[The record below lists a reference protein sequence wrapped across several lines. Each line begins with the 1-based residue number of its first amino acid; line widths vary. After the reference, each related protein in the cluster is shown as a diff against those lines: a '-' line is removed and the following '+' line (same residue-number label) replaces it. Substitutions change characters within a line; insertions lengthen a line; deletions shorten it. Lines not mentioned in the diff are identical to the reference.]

1 MPRKSIDPAEAAVRR
16 FGRWVPGGLDP
27 EALANLDMFLQMRSD
42 YLGADPYT
50 WNPGDLRVLLL
61 EVFPRKVQSDPSL
74 LENGPG
80 VLGQYLR
87 YLEESSQLRG
97 SAGLY
102 ALQAELEEVTPQFA
116 PAMNDSSRF
125 GMAKSLFAEMSLD
138 GLDLEDEEADDEL
151 MMLAPVV
158 LAPEDELRE
167 LAAAAPLV
175 QRVSA
180 LWAYIGHKGRQ
191 VTQTGAL
198 RIADAKALASACGDS
213 ERHPWQSDVR
223 RMADLPGVSEAYEL
237 AVSSGLLDVVGT
249 RVERDPAG
257 VGPLKC
263 AESLATVALELGVF
277 LGEAPYMFEDL
288 ADAVSEELIGILGVL
303 YGAAE
308 PVPVDDIIEELVAEL
323 DVRPDFEG
331 TVRSYFERCC
341 AGFERLGMLTRFGT
355 SIALTPLGLWWLQ
368 RLFEEQGVRAP
379 VVGGLAQVTAAELC
393 EGLVGYPIDE
403 GQVELAGWRAHR
415 GDVEAAR
422 QLAGLLASTDVRHRQ
437 FALHILDGFPDAEVS
452 VRPLLDDEVARPS
465 ARVWLVSNGF
475 EVADE
480 YHRPE
485 DDLRVFVDAA
495 GLLVEMGASD
505 ELLDALGQLS
515 GPKDPVEMVR
525 QLWRVDSPMTEP
537 VLNMLAAGAPP
548 AISKAARKALH
559 SLRSARATV
568 TVRSQ

>member
-16 FGRWVPGGLDP
+16 FARWVPGGVHPD
-27 EALANLDMFLQMRSD
+27 ALASLDMFLQMRFD

-50 WNPGDLRVLLL
+50 WDPGDLRVLLL

-74 LENGPG
+74 LEDGPG

-87 YLEESSQLRG
+87 YLEDSRQLRG

-102 ALQAELEEVTPQFA
+102 ALQAELEEVTPRFA

-125 GMAKSLFAEMSLD
+125 GMAKSMFAEMSLN
-138 GLDLEDEEADDEL
+138 GLELEDDEADGEL
-151 MMLAPVV
+151 MLAPVV

-180 LWAYIGHKGRQ
+180 LWAYVGPKGRQ
-191 VTQTGAL
+191 ATQTGAL
-198 RIADAKALASACGDS
+198 RIADARALAAACGDG
-213 ERHPWQSDVR
+213 EFEAR
-223 RMADLPGVSEAYEL
+223 RMTDLPGVSEAYDL
-237 AVSSGLLDVVGT
+237 AVSSGVLDVVGS

-257 VGPLKC
+257 VDALEC

-277 LGEAPYMFEDL
+277 LGEPGYMLEDL

-308 PVPVDDIIEELVAEL
+308 PVPVDDIIQELVAEL

-331 TVRSYFERCC
+331 TVRSYFDRCC
-341 AGFERLGMLTRFGT
+341 AGFERLGMLARFGT
-355 SIALTPLGLWWLQ
+355 SIALTPLGLWWLR
-368 RLFEEQGVRAP
+368 RLFEDQGVRAP

-393 EGLVGYPIDE
+393 EGLAGYTLEE

-422 QLAGLLASTDVRHRQ
+422 QLAGLLASTDVHHRQ
-437 FALHILDGFPDAEVS
+437 LALHILDGFPDAETA

-465 ARVWLVSNGF
+465 ARVWLVTNGF
-475 EVADE
+475 DVADE
-480 YHRPE
+480 YLHPE
-485 DDLRVFVDAA
+485 DELRMFVDAA
-495 GLLVEMGASD
+495 GMLVEMGAAD
-505 ELLDALGQLS
+505 DLLEALGQLS
-515 GPKDPVEMVR
+515 GQTDPVELVR

-537 VLNMLAAGAPP
+537 LLEVLASDAPQ
-548 AISKAARKALH
+548 AIRKAARKALH
-559 SLRSARATV
+559 SLRSARASS
-568 TVRSQ
+568 R